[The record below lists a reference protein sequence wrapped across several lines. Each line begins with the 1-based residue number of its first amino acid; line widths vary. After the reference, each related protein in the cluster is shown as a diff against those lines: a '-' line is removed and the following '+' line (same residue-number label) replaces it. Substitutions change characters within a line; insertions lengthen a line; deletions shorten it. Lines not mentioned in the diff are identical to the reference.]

1 MAELKKRLKALALSA
16 AVVLTPALAMAEE
29 WKFAIEE
36 IPGSIMDAYAQEFK
50 TRIEDKT
57 HGEVTIKVYHLGSL
71 GTPTELVEQVADG
84 VVQFANVSVGNLGT
98 IVPESQ
104 MFLLTYTLPSD
115 SAAVSELLGSS
126 QVIYGELGRD
136 FEAKGL
142 KLHTMYSEGPQVWTT
157 NREIRTPADF
167 DNFKM
172 RVMVSPILLK
182 AYDDLGAS
190 PTPLPFGEVYGA
202 LQLKQIDGQIN
213 PVPAIE
219 EMKFHEVTDY
229 MIWAGEQEL
238 VTSVMSGTDWY
249 DSLPAERKQLIDE
262 TTAEMQDFMH
272 GVVEQFNQD
281 KLAKIKAARPDIQ
294 MIELTEEER
303 AAFRERSKATHSAY
317 IDITGKR
324 GQALL
329 DALLA
334 EVEAAKP

>member
-1 MAELKKRLKALALSA
+1 MTAFKKQLKALALSVSVA
-16 AVVLTPALAMAEE
+16 LTPALAMAEE

-50 TRIEDKT
+50 KRIEDKT
-57 HGEVTIKVYHLGSL
+57 NGDVTIKIYPLGSL
-71 GTPTELVEQVADG
+71 GTPTELVEQVADS

-104 MFLLTYTLPSD
+104 IFLLTYTLPSD
-115 SAAVSELLGSS
+115 SDATANLLGSS
-126 QVIYGELGRD
+126 PVIYDELGKD

-202 LQLKQIDGQIN
+202 LQLKQVDGQIN

-219 EMKFHEVTDY
+219 EMKFYEVTDY

-238 VTSVMSGTDWY
+238 VTTVMSGTDWY
-249 DSLPAERKQLIDE
+249 DSLPANRKQLIRD
-262 TTAEMQDFMH
+262 TTAGMQNFMH
-272 GVVEQFNQD
+272 DVVEQFNED
-281 KLAKIKAARPDIQ
+281 KLAKIKAAKPDIR
-294 MIELTEEER
+294 MIELTAEER

-317 IDITGKR
+317 IDITGER
-324 GQALL
+324 GQVLL
-329 DALLA
+329 DALLT
-334 EVEAAKP
+334 EVDTTTH

>member
-1 MAELKKRLKALALSA
+1 MTTFKKQFKALVLSTSVA
-16 AVVLTPALAMAEE
+16 LTPALAMAEE

-50 TRIEDKT
+50 KRIEDKT
-57 HGEVTIKVYHLGSL
+57 KGDVTIKVYPLGTL
-71 GTPTELVEQVADG
+71 GTPTELVELVADG

-104 MFLLTYTLPSD
+104 IFLLTYTLPSD
-115 SAAVSELLGSS
+115 SAVISDLLTSS
-126 QVIYGELGRD
+126 QMIYGELGKD

-157 NREIRTPADF
+157 NREIRTPTDF

-182 AYDDLGAS
+182 AYEDLGAS

-202 LQLKQIDGQIN
+202 LQLKQVDGQIN

-219 EMKFHEVTDY
+219 EMKFYEVTDY

-249 DSLPAERKQLIDE
+249 DSLPAERQQLIGE
-262 TTAEMQDFMH
+262 TTAEMQNFVQ
-272 GVVEQFNQD
+272 GVVTEFNED
-281 KLAKIKAARPDIQ
+281 KLAKIKAARPDIK

-303 AAFRERSKATHSAY
+303 SAFRERSKATHSAY

-324 GQALL
+324 GQVLL

-334 EVEAAKP
+334 EVEAVKR

>member
-1 MAELKKRLKALALSA
+1 MTTFKKQFKALVLSTSVA
-16 AVVLTPALAMAEE
+16 LTPALAMAEE

-50 TRIEDKT
+50 KRIEDKT
-57 HGEVTIKVYHLGSL
+57 KGDVTIKVYPLGTL
-71 GTPTELVEQVADG
+71 GTPTELVELVADG

-104 MFLLTYTLPSD
+104 IFLMTYTLPSD
-115 SAAVSELLGSS
+115 SAVISDLLTSS
-126 QVIYGELGRD
+126 QMIYGELGKD

-157 NREIRTPADF
+157 NREIRTPGDF

-182 AYDDLGAS
+182 AYEDLGAS

-202 LQLKQIDGQIN
+202 LQLKQVDGQIN

-219 EMKFHEVTDY
+219 EMKFYEVTDY

-249 DSLPAERKQLIDE
+249 DSLPAERQQLIGE
-262 TTAEMQDFMH
+262 TTAEMQNFVQ
-272 GVVEQFNQD
+272 GVVTEFNED
-281 KLAKIKAARPDIQ
+281 KLAKIKAAKPDIK

-303 AAFRERSKATHSAY
+303 SAFRERSKASHSAY

-324 GQALL
+324 GQVLL

-334 EVEAAKP
+334 EVEAVKH

>member
-1 MAELKKRLKALALSA
+1 MAERKIRLRALVLSA
-16 AVVLTPALAMAEE
+16 AVALIPALAMAEE

-50 TRIEDKT
+50 QRIEDKT
-57 HGEVTIKVYHLGSL
+57 QGNVTIKIYHLGSL

-104 MFLLTYTLPSD
+104 MFLLTYTLPSN
-115 SAAVSELLGSS
+115 STAVSELLGSS

-142 KLHTMYSEGPQVWTT
+142 KLHSMYSEGPQVWTT

-219 EMKFHEVTDY
+219 EMKFYEVTDY

-249 DSLPAERKQLIDE
+249 DSLPAERKQLIDT
-262 TTAEMQDFMH
+262 TTAEMQNFMH
-272 GVVEQFNQD
+272 NVVERFNED
-281 KLAKIKAARPDIQ
+281 KLARIKAARPDIQ
-294 MIELTEEER
+294 MIELTEDER
-303 AAFRERSKATHSAY
+303 TAFRERSKATHSAY

-324 GQALL
+324 GQTLL

>member
-1 MAELKKRLKALALSA
+1 MTTFKKQLKALVLSTTVA
-16 AVVLTPALAMAEE
+16 LTPALAMAEE

-50 TRIEDKT
+50 KRIEDKT
-57 HGEVTIKVYHLGSL
+57 KGDVTIKIYPLGSL
-71 GTPTELVEQVADG
+71 GTPTELVEQVADS

-104 MFLLTYTLPSD
+104 IFLLTYTLPSD
-115 SAAVSELLGSS
+115 SGVISDLLASS
-126 QVIYGELGRD
+126 QMIYGELDKD

-182 AYDDLGAS
+182 AYEDLGAS

-202 LQLKQIDGQIN
+202 LQLKQVDGQIN

-219 EMKFHEVTDY
+219 EMKFYEVTDY

-249 DSLPAERKQLIDE
+249 DSLPAERQQLIGE
-262 TTAEMQDFMH
+262 TTTEMQDFIQD
-272 GVVEQFNQD
+272 VVTQFNED
-281 KLAKIKAARPDIQ
+281 KLAKIKAARPDIK

-324 GQALL
+324 GQVLL

-334 EVEAAKP
+334 EVDAVKR

>member
-1 MAELKKRLKALALSA
+1 MTVFKKQLKALALSVSVA
-16 AVVLTPALAMAEE
+16 LTPALAMAEE

-50 TRIEDKT
+50 KRIEDKT
-57 HGEVTIKVYHLGSL
+57 NGDVTIKIYPLGSL
-71 GTPTELVEQVADG
+71 GTPTELVEQVTDS

-104 MFLLTYTLPSD
+104 IFLLTYTLPSD
-115 SAAVSELLGSS
+115 PGATSDLLASS
-126 QVIYGELGRD
+126 QMIYGELGKD
-136 FEAKGL
+136 FESKGL

-182 AYDDLGAS
+182 AYEDLGAS

-202 LQLKQIDGQIN
+202 LQLKQVDGQIN

-219 EMKFHEVTDY
+219 EMKFYEVTDY

-249 DSLPAERKQLIDE
+249 DSLPAERKKLIGE
-262 TTAEMQDFMH
+262 TTAEMQGFIEN
-272 GVVEQFNQD
+272 VVTQFNED
-281 KLAKIKAARPDIQ
+281 KLAKIKAAKPDIN
-294 MIELTEEER
+294 MVELTEEER

-324 GQALL
+324 GQVLL

-334 EVEAAKP
+334 EVEAVKR

>member
-1 MAELKKRLKALALSA
+1 MTVFKKQLKALALSVSVA
-16 AVVLTPALAMAEE
+16 LTPALAMAEE

-50 TRIEDKT
+50 KRIEDKT
-57 HGEVTIKVYHLGSL
+57 NGDVTIKIYPLGSL
-71 GTPTELVEQVADG
+71 GTPTELVEQVTDS

-104 MFLLTYTLPSD
+104 IFLLTYTLPSD
-115 SAAVSELLGSS
+115 SGATSDLLASS
-126 QVIYGELGRD
+126 QMIYGELGKD
-136 FEAKGL
+136 FESKGL

-182 AYDDLGAS
+182 AYEDLGAS

-202 LQLKQIDGQIN
+202 LQLKQVDGQIN

-219 EMKFHEVTDY
+219 EMKFYEVTDY

-249 DSLPAERKQLIDE
+249 DSLPAERKKLIGE
-262 TTAEMQDFMH
+262 TTAEMQGFIEN
-272 GVVEQFNQD
+272 VVTQFNED
-281 KLAKIKAARPDIQ
+281 KLAKIKAAKPDIN
-294 MIELTEEER
+294 MVELTEEER

-324 GQALL
+324 GQVLL

-334 EVEAAKP
+334 EVEAVKR